1 MWNPWLGILLADYE
15 GHMKSP
21 QVQQLDVLAELFAE
35 ALTHCLPSS
44 IAVLGVA
51 GGNGLDRIDQSM
63 TKRVVGLDINPL
75 YLKEA
80 RQRYADG
87 LPLDLHCIDLAE
99 QLVDLEPAQLVHAA
113 LVFEHAGVDR
123 CLENALS
130 LVGPD
135 GALSAVLQLPSE
147 SMPGVSASPFPAMQ
161 ELKSHFSLVDPAW
174 FQETLAERGFILTY
188 QVQRSLPGGK
198 GLWMGIFSRWRA

>member
-1 MWNPWLGILLADYE
+1 M
-15 GHMKSP
+15 
-21 QVQQLDVLAELFAE
+21 
-35 ALTHCLPSS
+35 
-44 IAVLGVA
+44 
-51 GGNGLDRIDQSM
+51 
-63 TKRVVGLDINPL
+63 
-75 YLKEA
+75 
-80 RQRYADG
+80 
-87 LPLDLHCIDLAE
+87 
-99 QLVDLEPAQLVHAA
+99 QLVHAA

-123 CLENALS
+123 CLENARS

-135 GALSAVLQLPSE
+135 GVLSAVLQLPSE